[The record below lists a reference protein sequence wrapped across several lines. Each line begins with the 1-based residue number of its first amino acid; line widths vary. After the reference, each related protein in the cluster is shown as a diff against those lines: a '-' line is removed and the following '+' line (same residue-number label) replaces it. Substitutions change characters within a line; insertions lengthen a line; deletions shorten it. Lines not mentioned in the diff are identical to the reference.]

1 MNRPA
6 RAALVTTGL
15 IGAGALFGAVAGTIA
30 VAISLTID
38 GLEALVV
45 AAYLGSLFGAPLG
58 AIAAPIL
65 GWLLLR
71 RVPLGRMFVGC
82 AAGTVIG
89 GVIGF
94 ILSLGMGNIL
104 LGGLGGAFL
113 GCLGVAVLLRSSSRP
128 AQLTS

>member
-15 IGAGALFGAVAGTIA
+15 VGVGALFGALAGTVA
-30 VAISLTID
+30 LAISLTID
-38 GLEALVV
+38 GLASIMV
-45 AAYLGSLFGAPLG
+45 AAYLGTLFGAPLG
-58 AIAAPIL
+58 AVAAPIL

-94 ILSLGMGNIL
+94 ILSPSVGDIMV
-104 LGGLGGAFL
+104 GGLGGAFL
-113 GCLGVAVLLRSSSRP
+113 GCLGVAVILRSSSRP
-128 AQLTS
+128 AQLT